1 MMKKLFVAA
10 SLFLMSVS
18 AWGQSSLVADYGRP
32 APIEDCISAM
42 KHRDA
47 IKVRDAGWDYSSMQR
62 YFYVVT
68 TLLLRPTNGLD
79 AGYYNLI
86 HEYSDFDPVETYCG
100 HFPFK

>member
-1 MMKKLFVAA
+1 MKKILVGLA
-10 SLFLMSVS
+10 SLTLAVS

-47 IKVRDAGWDYSSMQR
+47 IKVRDAGWDYSSIQR

-68 TLLLRPTNGLD
+68 TLLLSTNGLD
-79 AGYYNLI
+79 AG
-86 HEYSDFDPVETYCG
+86 
-100 HFPFK
+100 